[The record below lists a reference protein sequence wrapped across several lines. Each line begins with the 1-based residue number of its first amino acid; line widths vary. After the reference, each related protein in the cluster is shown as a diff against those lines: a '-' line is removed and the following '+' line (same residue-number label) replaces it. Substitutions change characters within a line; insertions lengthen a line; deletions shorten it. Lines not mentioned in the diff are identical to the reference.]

1 LRRAG
6 GVTVVATSRPEA
18 FARLRPVIEAQIGP
32 VLMALAPAA
41 RIAQA
46 LVLVRGPQ
54 IAHAAETRVPEDLS
68 CRTWGGIGLRLT
80 AAAVVAA
87 LVVLVANAPV
97 TTGLALLFLVLGSMV
112 LSTLL
117 KLTCL
122 ISSLRHRP

>member
-1 LRRAG
+1 
-6 GVTVVATSRPEA
+6 
-18 FARLRPVIEAQIGP
+18 
-32 VLMALAPAA
+32 
-41 RIAQA
+41 
-46 LVLVRGPQ
+46 
-54 IAHAAETRVPEDLS
+54 HAAETRVPEDLS

-122 ISSLRHRP
+122 ISSLRHRPAPPSQPSFGPLPRVSVLVALYRESDIAPRLLRRLSRLDYPRDL